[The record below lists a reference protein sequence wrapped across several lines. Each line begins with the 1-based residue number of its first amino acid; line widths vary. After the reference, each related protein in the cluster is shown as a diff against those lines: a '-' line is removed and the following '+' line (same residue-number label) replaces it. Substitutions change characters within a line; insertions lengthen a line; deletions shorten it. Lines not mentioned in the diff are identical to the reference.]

1 MGIKKRN
8 LDEQHIVL
16 QGQGAAAADNH
27 LMAAYAEFDYYIKN
41 VYAEVAVAGVTG
53 SMIADVNKNGTT
65 IFSASAKITF
75 TSATSVNT
83 YSALTSGMEKGNK
96 GDKFSLDIDSIH
108 SGTPAEHLTVH
119 IVLTR
124 KEPQGGST
132 PTNVAPSA
140 L

>member
-16 QGQGAAAADNH
+16 QGKGGALAADANI
-27 LMAAYAEFDYYIKN
+27 AVEFAEFDYHVKN
-41 VYAEVAVAGVTG
+41 VYAEVLAVGTTG
-53 SMIADVNKNGTT
+53 STVVDVNKNGTT
-65 IFSASAKITF
+65 IFSGAGKITF
-75 TSATSVNT
+75 TTLVTAAIDTLAAGMNT
-83 YSALTSGMEKGNK
+83 GSK

-108 SGTPAEHLTVH
+108 TTPPEHLVVH
-119 IVLTR
+119 IVLTKR
-124 KEPQGGST
+124 EPRGGST